1 MSQTPNQN
9 AKAFKIWNSE
19 RTTKKPVVASNL
31 QDLVLKGKLKLG
43 LTTGTDIRLVLE
55 ADGTD
60 VDDEDYFAL
69 LPNDTV
75 FVLLESDERW
85 HSANEGYGG
94 KDVKAIKNSAKDIN
108 SDVPVVTS
116 VTQPAISVA
125 SASPI
130 DVASPALP
138 LPPVW
143 SNPPSTVSI
152 GSTTNGSTPIASESV
167 QLPEESSFTSKNG
180 INIADFKK
188 DAYQWNEQSTR
199 LFIELYKH
207 YHELFLQPNIK
218 KKNLWEEISKKMLEY
233 GFEISARQCE
243 NKWKSLKLSFKKV
256 EEYNRN
262 SGLKRKCS
270 FYDEISEILGQSNVI
285 SISLASTSSNSATE
299 ILESSTEKVRR
310 FKPKRP
316 RSSECSTMDILNWL
330 KANKEEEKRQQEE
343 DRLEM
348 RKMHEEKMKAFYSFL
363 DVLKK
368 WKS

>member
-1 MSQTPNQN
+1 MSQTPSPN

-69 LPNDTV
+69 LPTDTV
-75 FVLLESDERW
+75 FVLLESNEQW
-85 HSANEGYGG
+85 HSANEIEAA
-94 KDVKAIKNSAKDIN
+94 KDVKGSKNSIKDLNATTIPIV
-108 SDVPVVTS
+108 SS
-116 VTQPAISVA
+116 VSLPTISVA
-125 SASPI
+125 SATPI
-130 DVASPALP
+130 DVVTTALP

-143 SNPPSTVSI
+143 SSPASTVNIS
-152 GSTTNGSTPIASESV
+152 SSTNGGTQLTSESV
-167 QLPEESSFTSKNG
+167 QLTEESFTTKNG
-180 INIADFKK
+180 INISEFKK

-270 FYDEISEILGQSNVI
+270 FYDEVSEILGQSNVI
-285 SISLASTSSNSATE
+285 SISLASTSSNCTND

-310 FKPKRP
+310 FKPKKP

-363 DVLKK
+363 EVLKK